1 MEEESSPEKFDREE
15 RIARLY
21 SGLVDSQRGSARA
34 SAENSEEFESELL
47 MQQ

>member
-1 MEEESSPEKFDREE
+1 MEEETSPEKLDREE

-34 SAENSEEFESELL
+34 SAENSADSDGENL